1 VKLPIVRV
9 IPNDDP
15 HAKELLASNVERNGF
30 EERMLDYPSLRLL
43 QAEKEGK
50 RLGVLPIHP
59 VLMLDSMATE
69 DVGIVDKGRAMAEMV
84 KVACTEALRNGIQ
97 EVYLVDSDAVTTEAA
112 KGIGFKRLQS
122 DVYCL
127 RLPLEK
133 ELK

>member
-1 VKLPIVRV
+1 MKLPIVRV

-84 KVACTEALRNGIQ
+84 KVACTEALRNGMQ
-97 EVYLVDSDAVTTEAA
+97 EVLFLVSDDVTAEAA
-112 KGIGFKRLQS
+112 EDIGFVESKARWYVLK
-122 DVYCL
+122 
-127 RLPLEK
+127 LPLEK